1 IPVRKRDWTTAADH
15 GRLEPASMRG
25 DLLRVARQGLGRS
38 NGRVPTPSRLANDI
52 TPLASCDEDRLMI
65 CACGAD
71 DVALLRPGFKKGRFQ
86 MIDDTFGKNLRKFPL
101 QILNTL
107 LKLPV
112 LFLALKGSST

>member
-1 IPVRKRDWTTAADH
+1 
-15 GRLEPASMRG
+15 MRG

-38 NGRVPTPSRLANDI
+38 NSRVPTPSRLANDI

-86 MIDDTFGKNLRKFPL
+86 MIDDSLDVSEPNQVPKFRRNVGLPRLAQLGVEPIGLEVLRNKAH
-101 QILNTL
+101 QEHT
-107 LKLPV
+107 
-112 LFLALKGSST
+112 GQYGRRDD